1 MQYKTKLNK
10 ELFYTAISTILIL
23 TGVVVA
29 QRIVYVFRLAAKGII
44 PNDTIDTILV
54 FNLLKHLPLL
64 LSITLFLTILMTIS
78 RWYKDSEMIVWLSSG
93 LSLSKLIKPIIYF
106 SIPTIL
112 LIGVLSFHVS
122 RWYKDS
128 EMIVWLSSGLS
139 LSKLIKPIIYF
150 SIPTILLIGVLSF
163 HVSPW
168 AVQKVEEYKNGLK
181 NRDEFSAISPGIFK
195 ESKSDNRILY
205 VEGFSEL
212 GNTVNN
218 IFIQSYQNGKLGV
231 MVSRKGKRYT
241 NEKGENYIV
250 LLDGKRYEGGRETEE
265 FTTVKYKEYG
275 ILIEKDIPSIS
286 KITARVSKIEA
297 TPTIMLLSK
306 LKNKRFQA
314 EFLWRLSLP
323 ISTFILIIIA
333 IPLSFNN
340 PRSGRSMNIIAAI
353 LLFVIYN
360 NAVSISNSLISTGQ
374 LSIWIGSWFS
384 HFIFLSVAIYLIYR
398 RSLNLNLMPT
408 FFRKNK

>member
-1 MQYKTKLNK
+1 MLYKTKLNK
-10 ELFYTAISTILIL
+10 ELFYTAIATILIL

-64 LSITLFLTILMTIS
+64 LSITLFLTILMALS

-93 LSLSKLIKPIIYF
+93 LSLSKLVKPIINF

-112 LIGVLSFHVS
+112 LIGF
-122 RWYKDS
+122 
-128 EMIVWLSSGLS
+128 LS
-139 LSKLIKPIIYF
+139 LL
-150 SIPTILLIGVLSF
+150 
-163 HVSPW
+163 VSPW

-181 NRDEFSAISPGIFK
+181 TRDEFLAISPGIFK

-218 IFIQSYQNGKLGV
+218 VFIQSYQNGKLGV
-231 MVSRKGKRYT
+231 MVSSKGKRYT

-275 ILIEKDIPSIS
+275 ILIEKDIPSLS
-286 KITARVSKIEA
+286 AASARVSKMEAKKTIEL
-297 TPTIMLLSK
+297 IGNLS
-306 LKNKRFQA
+306 NKKFQA

-340 PRSGRSMNIIAAI
+340 PRSGRSMNIVSAI
-353 LLFVIYN
+353 LIFVIYN
-360 NAVSISNSLISTGQ
+360 NAVSISNSLIATGQ
-374 LSIWIGSWFS
+374 LSIWIGSWLS
-384 HFIFLSVAIYLIYR
+384 HFIFLSIAIYFMYR

-408 FFRKNK
+408 FFQKNYK

>member
-1 MQYKTKLNK
+1 M
-10 ELFYTAISTILIL
+10 
-23 TGVVVA
+23 VA

-64 LSITLFLTILMTIS
+64 LSITLFLTILMALS

-93 LSLSKLIKPIIYF
+93 LSLSKLVKPIIYF
-106 SIPTIL
+106 SIPIIL
-112 LIGVLSFHVS
+112 LIGF
-122 RWYKDS
+122 
-128 EMIVWLSSGLS
+128 LS
-139 LSKLIKPIIYF
+139 LL
-150 SIPTILLIGVLSF
+150 
-163 HVSPW
+163 VSPW

-181 NRDEFSAISPGIFK
+181 TRDEFLAISPGIFK

-218 IFIQSYQNGKLGV
+218 VFIQSYQNGKLGV
-231 MVSRKGKRYT
+231 MVSSKGKRYI

-275 ILIEKDIPSIS
+275 ILIEKDIPSLS
-286 KITARVSKIEA
+286 AASARVSKMEAKKTIEL
-297 TPTIMLLSK
+297 MGNLS
-306 LKNKRFQA
+306 NKKFQA

-340 PRSGRSMNIIAAI
+340 PRSGRSMNIVSAI
-353 LLFVIYN
+353 LIFVIYN
-360 NAVSISNSLISTGQ
+360 NAVSISNSLIATGQ
-374 LSIWIGSWFS
+374 LSIWIGSWLS
-384 HFIFLSVAIYLIYR
+384 HFIFLSIAIYFMYR
-398 RSLNLNLMPT
+398 RSLNLNLVPT
-408 FFRKNK
+408 FFQKNYK

>member
-1 MQYKTKLNK
+1 MLYKTKLNK

-64 LSITLFLTILMTIS
+64 LSITLFLTILMALS

-93 LSLSKLIKPIIYF
+93 LSLSKLIKPIIIF

-112 LIGVLSFHVS
+112 LIGFLSF
-122 RWYKDS
+122 
-128 EMIVWLSSGLS
+128 L
-139 LSKLIKPIIYF
+139 
-150 SIPTILLIGVLSF
+150 
-163 HVSPW
+163 VSPW

-181 NRDEFSAISPGIFK
+181 TRDEFSAISPGIFK

-231 MVSRKGKRYT
+231 MVSSQGRRYT

-250 LLDGKRYEGGRETEE
+250 LLDGKRYEGGRKTEE

-275 ILIEKDIPSIS
+275 ILIEKDIPSLSAIS
-286 KITARVSKIEA
+286 ARVEKIEA
-297 TPTIMLLSK
+297 KRTIELLSN

-360 NAVSISNSLISTGQ
+360 NAVSISNSLIATGQ
-374 LSIWIGSWFS
+374 LNIWIGSWFS
-384 HFIFLSVAIYLIYR
+384 HFIFLSIAIYLIYR

-408 FFRKNK
+408 FFRKNNK

>member
-1 MQYKTKLNK
+1 MLYKTKLNK
-10 ELFYTAISTILIL
+10 ELFYTAIATILIL

-64 LSITLFLTILMTIS
+64 LSITLFLTILMALS

-93 LSLSKLIKPIIYF
+93 LSLSKLVKPIIYF

-112 LIGVLSFHVS
+112 LIGF
-122 RWYKDS
+122 
-128 EMIVWLSSGLS
+128 LS
-139 LSKLIKPIIYF
+139 LL
-150 SIPTILLIGVLSF
+150 
-163 HVSPW
+163 VSPW

-181 NRDEFSAISPGIFK
+181 TRDEFLAISPGIFK

-218 IFIQSYQNGKLGV
+218 VFIQSYQNGKLGV
-231 MVSRKGKRYT
+231 MVSSKGKRYT

-250 LLDGKRYEGGRETEE
+250 LLDGKRYEGGRKTEE

-275 ILIEKDIPSIS
+275 ILIEKDIPSLS
-286 KITARVSKIEA
+286 AASARVSKMEAKKTIEL
-297 TPTIMLLSK
+297 IGNLS
-306 LKNKRFQA
+306 NKKFQA

-323 ISTFILIIIA
+323 ISTFILILIA

-340 PRSGRSMNIIAAI
+340 PRSGRSMNIVSAI
-353 LLFVIYN
+353 LIFVIYN
-360 NAVSISNSLISTGQ
+360 NAVSISNSLIATGQ
-374 LSIWIGSWFS
+374 LSIWIGSWLS
-384 HFIFLSVAIYLIYR
+384 HFIFLSIAIYFMYR
-398 RSLNLNLMPT
+398 RSLNLNLVPT
-408 FFRKNK
+408 FFQKNYK

>member
-1 MQYKTKLNK
+1 MLYKTKLNK
-10 ELFYTAISTILIL
+10 ELFYTAIATILIL

-64 LSITLFLTILMTIS
+64 LSITLFLTILMALS

-106 SIPTIL
+106 SIPTIV
-112 LIGVLSFHVS
+112 LISFLSF
-122 RWYKDS
+122 
-128 EMIVWLSSGLS
+128 
-139 LSKLIKPIIYF
+139 F
-150 SIPTILLIGVLSF
+150 
-163 HVSPW
+163 VSPW

-181 NRDEFSAISPGIFK
+181 TRDEFSTISPGVFK

-218 IFIQSYQNGKLGV
+218 IFIQSYQNGKLGI
-231 MVSRKGKRYT
+231 MVSTKGKRYT

-250 LLDGKRYEGGRETEE
+250 LLDGKRYEGGRESKE
-265 FTTVKYKEYG
+265 FTSVKFEEYG
-275 ILIEKDIPSIS
+275 ILIEKDIPTLSAIS
-286 KITARVSKIEA
+286 ARVKKMEAKKTIE
-297 TPTIMLLSK
+297 LLSN
-306 LKNKRFQA
+306 LSNKKFQA

-333 IPLSFNN
+333 IPLSYNN

-360 NAVSISNSLISTGQ
+360 NAVSISNSLIATGQ
-374 LSIWIGSWFS
+374 LSIWIGSWLS
-384 HFIFLSVAIYLIYR
+384 HLIFLIVAVYLIYR
-398 RSLNLNLMPT
+398 RSLNLDLIPT
-408 FFRKNK
+408 FFQKK

>member
-1 MQYKTKLNK
+1 MLYKTKLNK

-64 LSITLFLTILMTIS
+64 LSITLFLTILMALS

-112 LIGVLSFHVS
+112 LIGFLSF
-122 RWYKDS
+122 
-128 EMIVWLSSGLS
+128 L
-139 LSKLIKPIIYF
+139 
-150 SIPTILLIGVLSF
+150 
-163 HVSPW
+163 VSPW

-181 NRDEFSAISPGIFK
+181 TRDEFSAISPGIFK

-231 MVSRKGKRYT
+231 MVSSQGRRYT

-275 ILIEKDIPSIS
+275 ILIEKDIIINSDFYVIS
-286 KITARVSKIEA
+286 FFVDKCKRSK
-297 TPTIMLLSK
+297 
-306 LKNKRFQA
+306 
-314 EFLWRLSLP
+314 
-323 ISTFILIIIA
+323 
-333 IPLSFNN
+333 
-340 PRSGRSMNIIAAI
+340 
-353 LLFVIYN
+353 
-360 NAVSISNSLISTGQ
+360 
-374 LSIWIGSWFS
+374 
-384 HFIFLSVAIYLIYR
+384 
-398 RSLNLNLMPT
+398 
-408 FFRKNK
+408 

>member
-1 MQYKTKLNK
+1 MLYKTKLNK

-64 LSITLFLTILMTIS
+64 LSITLFLTILMALS

-112 LIGVLSFHVS
+112 LIGFLSF
-122 RWYKDS
+122 
-128 EMIVWLSSGLS
+128 L
-139 LSKLIKPIIYF
+139 
-150 SIPTILLIGVLSF
+150 
-163 HVSPW
+163 VSPW

-181 NRDEFSAISPGIFK
+181 TRDEFSAISPGIFK

-231 MVSRKGKRYT
+231 MVSSKGKRYA

-275 ILIEKDIPSIS
+275 ILIEKDIPSLSAVGARAS
-286 KITARVSKIEA
+286 KMEA
-297 TPTIMLLSK
+297 KKTTELIGNLS
-306 LKNKRFQA
+306 NKKFQA

-360 NAVSISNSLISTGQ
+360 NTVSISNSLIATGQ

-384 HFIFLSVAIYLIYR
+384 HFVFLSIAIYLIYR

-408 FFRKNK
+408 FFRKNNK

>member
-1 MQYKTKLNK
+1 MLYKTKLNK

-64 LSITLFLTILMTIS
+64 LSITLFLTVLMALS
-78 RWYKDSEMIVWLSSG
+78 RWYKDSEMIIWLSSG

-112 LIGVLSFHVS
+112 LIGYLSF
-122 RWYKDS
+122 
-128 EMIVWLSSGLS
+128 L
-139 LSKLIKPIIYF
+139 
-150 SIPTILLIGVLSF
+150 
-163 HVSPW
+163 VSPW

-181 NRDEFSAISPGIFK
+181 TRDEFSAISPGIFK

-218 IFIQSYQNGKLGV
+218 VFIQSYQNGKLGV
-231 MVSRKGKRYT
+231 MVSSKGKRYT

-275 ILIEKDIPSIS
+275 ILIEKDIPSLSAVGARIS
-286 KITARVSKIEA
+286 KMEAKKTIEL
-297 TPTIMLLSK
+297 IGNLSDK
-306 LKNKRFQA
+306 KFQA

-360 NAVSISNSLISTGQ
+360 NAVSISNSLIATGQ

-384 HFIFLSVAIYLIYR
+384 HFIFLGIAIYLIYR

-408 FFRKNK
+408 FFQKKITNESSH

>member
-1 MQYKTKLNK
+1 MLYKTKLNK
-10 ELFYTAISTILIL
+10 ELFYTAIATILIL

-64 LSITLFLTILMTIS
+64 LSITLFLTILMALS

-93 LSLSKLIKPIIYF
+93 LSLSKLVKPIIYF

-112 LIGVLSFHVS
+112 LIGF
-122 RWYKDS
+122 
-128 EMIVWLSSGLS
+128 LS
-139 LSKLIKPIIYF
+139 LL
-150 SIPTILLIGVLSF
+150 
-163 HVSPW
+163 VSPW

-181 NRDEFSAISPGIFK
+181 TRDEFLAISPGIFK

-218 IFIQSYQNGKLGV
+218 VFIQSYQNGKLGV
-231 MVSRKGKRYT
+231 MVSSKGKRYT

-250 LLDGKRYEGGRETEE
+250 LLDGKRYEGGRETKE

-275 ILIEKDIPSIS
+275 ILIEKDIPSLS
-286 KITARVSKIEA
+286 AASARVSKMEAKKTIEL
-297 TPTIMLLSK
+297 IGNLS
-306 LKNKRFQA
+306 NKKFQA

-353 LLFVIYN
+353 LIFVIYN
-360 NAVSISNSLISTGQ
+360 NAISISNSLIATGQ
-374 LSIWIGSWFS
+374 LSIWIGSWLS
-384 HFIFLSVAIYLIYR
+384 HFIFLSIAIYFMYR
-398 RSLNLNLMPT
+398 RSLNLNLIPT
-408 FFRKNK
+408 FFQKNYK

>member
-1 MQYKTKLNK
+1 MLYKKKLNK
-10 ELFYTAISTILIL
+10 ELFYTAVSTILIL

-64 LSITLFLTILMTIS
+64 LSITLFLTILMALS
-78 RWYKDSEMIVWLSSG
+78 RWYKDSEMIIWLSSG
-93 LSLSKLIKPIIYF
+93 LSLSKLIKPIIFF

-112 LIGVLSFHVS
+112 LIGF
-122 RWYKDS
+122 
-128 EMIVWLSSGLS
+128 LS
-139 LSKLIKPIIYF
+139 L
-150 SIPTILLIGVLSF
+150 V
-163 HVSPW
+163 VSPW

-181 NRDEFSAISPGIFK
+181 TRDEFSAISPGIFK
-195 ESKSDNRILY
+195 ESKSDNRIIY

-231 MVSRKGKRYT
+231 MVSSKGRRFT

-250 LLDGKRYEGGRETEE
+250 LLDGKRYEGGRETKE
-265 FTTVKYKEYG
+265 FTSIKYKEYG
-275 ILIEKDIPSIS
+275 ILIEKDIPSLSAIS
-286 KITARVSKIEA
+286 ARVSKMEAKKTIE
-297 TPTIMLLSK
+297 LLSNPT
-306 LKNKRFQA
+306 NKRFQA
-314 EFLWRLSLP
+314 ELLWRLSLP

-340 PRSGRSMNIIAAI
+340 PRSGRSINIIAAI

-360 NAVSISNSLISTGQ
+360 NAVSISNSLIATGQ
-374 LSIWIGSWFS
+374 LSIWIGSWLS
-384 HFIFLSVAIYLIYR
+384 HFIFLCIAVYLIYR

-408 FFRKNK
+408 FSPKKINESSH

>member
-1 MQYKTKLNK
+1 MLYKTKLNK
-10 ELFYTAISTILIL
+10 ELFYTAIATILIL

-64 LSITLFLTILMTIS
+64 LSITLFLTILMALS

-93 LSLSKLIKPIIYF
+93 LSLSKLVKPIIYF

-112 LIGVLSFHVS
+112 LIGF
-122 RWYKDS
+122 
-128 EMIVWLSSGLS
+128 LS
-139 LSKLIKPIIYF
+139 LL
-150 SIPTILLIGVLSF
+150 
-163 HVSPW
+163 VSPW

-181 NRDEFSAISPGIFK
+181 TRDEFSAISPGIFK

-218 IFIQSYQNGKLGV
+218 VFIQSYQNGKLGV
-231 MVSRKGKRYT
+231 MVSSKGKKYT

-250 LLDGKRYEGGRETEE
+250 LLDGKRYEGGRKTEE

-275 ILIEKDIPSIS
+275 ILIEKDIPSLS
-286 KITARVSKIEA
+286 AASARVSKMEAKKTIEL
-297 TPTIMLLSK
+297 IGNLS
-306 LKNKRFQA
+306 NKKFQA

-323 ISTFILIIIA
+323 ISTFILILIA

-340 PRSGRSMNIIAAI
+340 PRSGRSMNIVSAI
-353 LLFVIYN
+353 LIFVIYN
-360 NAVSISNSLISTGQ
+360 NAVSISNSLIATGQ
-374 LSIWIGSWFS
+374 LSIWIGSWLS
-384 HFIFLSVAIYLIYR
+384 HFIFLSIAIYFMYR

-408 FFRKNK
+408 FFQKNYK

>member
-1 MQYKTKLNK
+1 MLYKTKLNK

-64 LSITLFLTILMTIS
+64 LSITLFLTILMALS
-78 RWYKDSEMIVWLSSG
+78 RWYKDSEMIIWLSSG

-112 LIGVLSFHVS
+112 LIGF
-122 RWYKDS
+122 
-128 EMIVWLSSGLS
+128 LS
-139 LSKLIKPIIYF
+139 LL
-150 SIPTILLIGVLSF
+150 
-163 HVSPW
+163 VSPW

-181 NRDEFSAISPGIFK
+181 TRDEFSAISPGIFK

-231 MVSRKGKRYT
+231 MVSSKGKRYT

-275 ILIEKDIPSIS
+275 ILIEKDIPSLS
-286 KITARVSKIEA
+286 AAGARVSKMEA
-297 TPTIMLLSK
+297 KKTTELIGNLSDK
-306 LKNKRFQA
+306 KFQA

-340 PRSGRSMNIIAAI
+340 PRSGRSINIIAAI

-360 NAVSISNSLISTGQ
+360 NAVSISNSLIATGQ

-384 HFIFLSVAIYLIYR
+384 HFIFLSIAIYLIYR

-408 FFRKNK
+408 FFSKKITNESSH

>member
-1 MQYKTKLNK
+1 MLYKTKLNK
-10 ELFYTAISTILIL
+10 ELFYTAIATILIL

-64 LSITLFLTILMTIS
+64 LSITLFLTILMALS

-93 LSLSKLIKPIIYF
+93 LSLSKLVKPIIYF

-112 LIGVLSFHVS
+112 LIGF
-122 RWYKDS
+122 
-128 EMIVWLSSGLS
+128 LS
-139 LSKLIKPIIYF
+139 LL
-150 SIPTILLIGVLSF
+150 
-163 HVSPW
+163 VSPW

-181 NRDEFSAISPGIFK
+181 TRDEFLAISPGIFK

-218 IFIQSYQNGKLGV
+218 VFIQSYQNGKLGV
-231 MVSRKGKRYT
+231 MVSSKGKRYI

-275 ILIEKDIPSIS
+275 ILIEKDIPSLS
-286 KITARVSKIEA
+286 AASARVSKMEAKKTIEL
-297 TPTIMLLSK
+297 MGNLS
-306 LKNKRFQA
+306 NKKFQA

-340 PRSGRSMNIIAAI
+340 PRSGRSMNIVSAI
-353 LLFVIYN
+353 LIFVIYN
-360 NAVSISNSLISTGQ
+360 NAVSISNSLIATGQ
-374 LSIWIGSWFS
+374 LSIWIGSWLS
-384 HFIFLSVAIYLIYR
+384 HFIFLSIAIYFMYR
-398 RSLNLNLMPT
+398 RSLNLNLVPT
-408 FFRKNK
+408 FFQKNYK

>member
-1 MQYKTKLNK
+1 MLYKTKLNK
-10 ELFYTAISTILIL
+10 ELFYTAIATILIL

-64 LSITLFLTILMTIS
+64 LSITLFLTILMALS

-93 LSLSKLIKPIIYF
+93 LSLSKLVKPIIYF

-112 LIGVLSFHVS
+112 LIGF
-122 RWYKDS
+122 
-128 EMIVWLSSGLS
+128 LS
-139 LSKLIKPIIYF
+139 LL
-150 SIPTILLIGVLSF
+150 
-163 HVSPW
+163 VSPW

-181 NRDEFSAISPGIFK
+181 TRDEFLAISPGIFK

-218 IFIQSYQNGKLGV
+218 VFIQSYQNGKLGV
-231 MVSRKGKRYT
+231 MVSSKGKRYT
-241 NEKGENYIV
+241 NQKGENYIV
-250 LLDGKRYEGGRETEE
+250 LLDGKRYEGGRKTEE

-275 ILIEKDIPSIS
+275 ILIEKDIPSLS
-286 KITARVSKIEA
+286 AASARVSKMEAKKTIEL
-297 TPTIMLLSK
+297 IGNLS
-306 LKNKRFQA
+306 NKKFQA

-323 ISTFILIIIA
+323 ISTFILILIA

-340 PRSGRSMNIIAAI
+340 PRSGRSMNIVSAI
-353 LLFVIYN
+353 LIFVIYN
-360 NAVSISNSLISTGQ
+360 NAVSISNSLIATGQ
-374 LSIWIGSWFS
+374 LSIWIGSWLS
-384 HFIFLSVAIYLIYR
+384 HFIFLSIAIYFMYR
-398 RSLNLNLMPT
+398 RSLNLNLIPT
-408 FFRKNK
+408 FFQKNYK

>member
-1 MQYKTKLNK
+1 MLYKKKLNK
-10 ELFYTAISTILIL
+10 ELFYTAIATILIL
-23 TGVVVA
+23 AGVVVA

-64 LSITLFLTILMTIS
+64 LSITLFLTILMALS
-78 RWYKDSEMIVWLSSG
+78 RWYKDSEMIIWLSSG
-93 LSLSKLIKPIIYF
+93 LSLSKLVKPIIYF

-112 LIGVLSFHVS
+112 LIGF
-122 RWYKDS
+122 
-128 EMIVWLSSGLS
+128 LS
-139 LSKLIKPIIYF
+139 LI
-150 SIPTILLIGVLSF
+150 
-163 HVSPW
+163 VSPW

-181 NRDEFSAISPGIFK
+181 TRDEFSAISPGIFK

-218 IFIQSYQNGKLGV
+218 VFIQSYQNGKLGV
-231 MVSRKGKRYT
+231 MVSNKGKRIT

-265 FTTVKYKEYG
+265 FTTVKFKEYG
-275 ILIEKDIPSIS
+275 ILIEKDIPSLS
-286 KITARVSKIEA
+286 AASARVSKMEAKKTIEL
-297 TPTIMLLSK
+297 IGNLS
-306 LKNKRFQA
+306 NKKFQA

-353 LLFVIYN
+353 LIFVIYN
-360 NAVSISNSLISTGQ
+360 NAISISNSLIATGQ
-374 LSIWIGSWFS
+374 LSIWIGSWLS
-384 HFIFLSVAIYLIYR
+384 HFIFLNIAVYFMYR
-398 RSLNLNLMPT
+398 RSLNLNLIPT
-408 FFRKNK
+408 FFQKNYK